1 MINNGKAIVDKHMSF
16 NSNVYH
22 YNQRRVDDS
31 VLTRWKI

>member
-22 YNQRRVDDS
+22 YNQSVDDS